1 MKKWYQQIAGDGR
14 QTALVTV
21 DESVYQ
27 WGYQNQQLENMVF
40 DTYHNLV
47 FERPEPQQVDF
58 EVHFFMNADGELKK
72 KVINMPNVKRVRD
85 LNNTQNQNDMK
96 IINMLFA
103 LNHIPVVIKQKN
115 GQYQAYNTRDGHV
128 LVHKNEMM
136 NKGKDLTPLGI
147 LGELAMWYREN
158 EAIVLINRMM
168 FKGNRAAA
176 WRILNS

>member
-96 IINMLFA
+96 IINILFA
-103 LNHIPVVIKQKN
+103 LNHIPVVIKEKN
-115 GQYQAYNTRDGHV
+115 GRYQAYSTKDGRV
-128 LVHKNEMM
+128 FLYKKDMM
-136 NKGKDLTPLGI
+136 NNGNLTPFGI
-147 LGELAMWYREN
+147 LGELVTRNRQCDDLVTIYRM
-158 EAIVLINRMM
+158 IGR
-168 FKGNRAAA
+168 GNSKAA
-176 WRILNS
+176 WKILNS